1 MARPGIQKHLD
12 IACLLRCPHCG
23 EPMHARQSDV
33 ACDQGHSYP
42 VAAKGYLTL
51 LDRVPAL
58 KGYDRAFFE
67 ARQRIF
73 QAGHYR
79 DLMDQVCLQ
88 VRRALGNVDG
98 VGTVVDAGCGEG
110 AYTKAVQAACHSL
123 TIGLDLAKDGIQ
135 CAARGGGEERWI
147 VADLASIPLADHAAD
162 VIVNVFTPANYA
174 EFSRVLKPGGWLIK
188 VVPAANHMRELREL
202 VQERL
207 ARKTFDDHGV
217 AEHMEQSFGLAE
229 RIRVTQTTPV
239 APLEATDLIKMSPVA
254 FNMDEDS
261 LDASAL
267 GSITVD
273 AEILIART

>member
-1 MARPGIQKHLD
+1 M
-12 IACLLRCPHCG
+12 
-23 EPMHARQSDV
+23 
-33 ACDQGHSYP
+33 
-42 VAAKGYLTL
+42 T
-51 LDRVPAL
+51 
-58 KGYDRAFFE
+58 
-67 ARQRIF
+67 
-73 QAGHYR
+73 
-79 DLMDQVCLQ
+79 
-88 VRRALGNVDG
+88 
-98 VGTVVDAGCGEG
+98 GEG

-188 VVPAANHMRELREL
+188 VVPAANHMRELRGL
-202 VQERL
+202 VQEHL

-217 AEHMEQSFGLAE
+217 AEHMERSFGLAE

-261 LDASAL
+261 LDASTL

>member
-12 IACLLRCPHCG
+12 IARLLRCPHCG
-23 EPMHARQSDV
+23 EPMRARQTDV
-33 ACDQGHSYP
+33 ACAQGHSYP

-88 VRRALGNVDG
+88 VRRALDNVDG
-98 VGTVVDAGCGEG
+98 AGTVVDAGCGEG
-110 AYTKAVQAACHSL
+110 AYTKAVQAACQSL

-147 VADLASIPLADHAAD
+147 VADLASIPLADHAVD

-188 VVPAANHMRELREL
+188 VAPAANHMRELREL
-202 VQERL
+202 VQEHL

-217 AEHMEQSFGLAE
+217 VEHMERSFGLAE

-239 APLEATDLIKMSPVA
+239 TPLEATDLIKMSPVA

-267 GSITVD
+267 DSITVD